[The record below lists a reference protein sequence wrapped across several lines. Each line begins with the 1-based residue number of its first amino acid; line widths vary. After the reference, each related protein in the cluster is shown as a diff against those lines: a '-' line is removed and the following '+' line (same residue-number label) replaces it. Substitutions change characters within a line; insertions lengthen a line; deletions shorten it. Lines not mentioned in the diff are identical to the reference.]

1 MISQIFEAP
10 DTFSDGRK
18 YQIQVW
24 WNILQAQK
32 DLPYDQRFSLYE
44 RALKCLPYCYKL
56 WFNYLKEIQASL

>member
-32 DLPYDQRFSLYE
+32 DLPYD
-44 RALKCLPYCYKL
+44 
-56 WFNYLKEIQASL
+56 